1 MNKKIRI
8 ISGEHVLEA
17 ELNSSRTAAG
27 IFEALPLEG
36 NASRWGKEIYFI
48 IPFSGEYED
57 PMEVVQ
63 QGDIAYWPPG
73 RAFCIF
79 WGPTPA
85 STGNEIRP
93 ASEVNIVGRVTSG
106 LDILQQEGILSG
118 DPLVIENMTGDENQ

>member
-1 MNKKIRI
+1 MDKKIRI

-17 ELNSSRTAAG
+17 ELNSSKTAAG
-27 IFEALPLEG
+27 IFGSLPLKG
-36 NASRWGKEIYFI
+36 NASRWGKELYFI

-57 PMEVVQ
+57 PVEVVQ
-63 QGDIAYWPPG
+63 AGDIAYWPPG

-79 WGPTPA
+79 WGTTPA

-106 LDILQQEGILSG
+106 LEILQQEGILSG
-118 DPLVIENMTGDENQ
+118 DPLVIESMTGDKNQ